1 MDIEREEVATFAPVL
16 QPDLGR
22 LEYLDA
28 SSQRRLVIEMAAF
41 TGDVAAAEDLVQE
54 AFGRCVAKW
63 GLVAGYDDPEAWV
76 RSVAYNL
83 ARSRWRRLKRGARA
97 LARLGSG
104 EDRPGPDAGN
114 MGLMIAVS
122 KLADDERQVIVRHYL
137 LDQPVAAVAAQL
149 GIPEGTV
156 KSRLGRARGR
166 LAEMLGTAEMLR
178 AEETEGDR
186 HG

>member
-16 QPDLGR
+16 QPDIGR
-22 LEYLDA
+22 LEHLYA
-28 SSQRRLVIEMAAF
+28 SSQRRLLIEIAAF

-63 GLVAGYDDPEAWV
+63 GLVAAYDDPEAWV

-97 LARLGSG
+97 LARIGHG
-104 EDRPGPDAGN
+104 EDRSGPDAGN
-114 MGLMIAVS
+114 IGLMIAVS
-122 KLADDERQVIVRHYL
+122 KLSEDERQVIVRHYL
-137 LDQPVAAVAAQL
+137 LDQPVAVVAVQL

-156 KSRLGRARGR
+156 KSRLARARAR
-166 LAEMLGTAEMLR
+166 LAEMLGADEMSGTDR
-178 AEETEGDR
+178 TEGDC